1 MRATHTASGAAEVV
15 APSTPDARADPPRS
29 LVQLRQR
36 ALALAGRTLV
46 ELETLLEADHSAPM
60 LHRKGKTGQL
70 IERALGAS
78 AGSLSRPDFVGLG
91 VELKTIPVDTQGR
104 PREST
109 FVCSFAVADAERAE
123 WSSSSVRGKLAHVL
137 FMPVVYPDSTRDDRR
152 ARLGSPLFWRPS
164 VEQEAVLRADFDD
177 LLGLIAIGGIEA
189 LTAKLGLW
197 LQVRPKA
204 AHGGVRTR
212 AYGADGEYLETI
224 PRGFY
229 LRARFTGALLRDPRA
244 LPGVAP

>member
-1 MRATHTASGAAEVV
+1 MRCVTVSPTAEAH
-15 APSTPDARADPPRS
+15 ARPAPPRS
-29 LVQLRQR
+29 LGELWER
-36 ALALAGRTLV
+36 ALALGGRTLV
-46 ELETLLEADHSAPM
+46 ELETLLAADHSAPM
-60 LHRKGKTGQL
+60 RKRKGKTGQL

-78 AGSLSRPDFVGLG
+78 AGSLSTPDFVGLG
-91 VELKTIPVDTQGR
+91 VELKTIPVDLAGR

-109 FVCSFAVADAERAE
+109 FVSSFSVADAERAE
-123 WSSSSVRGKLAHVL
+123 WASSSVRAKLAHVL
-137 FMPVVYPDSTRDDRR
+137 FVPVVYPDTTRDDRR
-152 ARLGSPLFWRPS
+152 ARLGTPLLWQPS
-164 VEQEAVLRADFDD
+164 AEQESVLRADFDD
-177 LLGLIAIGGIEA
+177 LMGLIALGGIEA

-212 AYGADGEYLETI
+212 AYGPDGEYLETI